1 VADEFDRR
9 LDWSLAS
16 LDELDAVCADLLADG
31 SLDDDRLDLWW
42 LLIGSY
48 AGEVL
53 VRHFDGE
60 WVPIENSPDGPAVSA
75 LGVTAFPFST
85 VKKILHAEPTK
96 SLGAFGRTFPVIA
109 ALF

>member
-1 VADEFDRR
+1 MTPPASTSLLRIAAQCVRAVADEFDRR

-53 VRHFDGE
+53 VRHLEGHDR
-60 WVPIENSPDGPAVSA
+60 SRAPA
-75 LGVTAFPFST
+75 
-85 VKKILHAEPTK
+85 
-96 SLGAFGRTFPVIA
+96 A
-109 ALF
+109 AAADAQGLPERRWAGWEYG